1 MDERS
6 RSDAATP
13 TREGVEPITTTPPGF
28 VAGNESELERTV
40 VIQRVFDVPV
50 QFVFEA
56 HTKPE
61 HVLKW
66 FGPVGYPLAL
76 CEMDFRVG
84 GKFRFAMQNPKGELM
99 TPFGGEYLEI
109 EQDKKISYTN
119 GFELP
124 NAERMTTTLL
134 FEDQGGGQTR
144 LTMRTVFSSIN
155 MKQNHLVAGF
165 EGGVNSG
172 LDQLRDVAAAL
183 AARS

>member
-1 MDERS
+1 MEERNRNAADE
-6 RSDAATP
+6 
-13 TREGVEPITTTPPGF
+13 GIEPITTAPPDF
-28 VAGNESELERTV
+28 IPGNESEQDRTV

-50 QFVFEA
+50 QFVYQA
-56 HTKPE
+56 HTRPE

-109 EQDKKISYTN
+109 EQDRKISYTN

-124 NAERMTTTLL
+124 NAETMIVSIA
-134 FEDQGGGQTR
+134 FEDLEGKTR
-144 LTMRTVFSSIN
+144 LTMKTVFSSVN

-172 LDQLRDVAAAL
+172 LDQLREVATAL
-183 AARS
+183 SQR

>member
-1 MDERS
+1 MEERDLN
-6 RSDAATP
+6 DASKAS
-13 TREGVEPITTTPPGF
+13 GNGIEPITSVPPGF
-28 VAGNESELERTV
+28 IPGNESEQDRTV

-50 QFVFEA
+50 QFVYEA
-56 HTKPE
+56 HTRPE

-66 FGPVGYPLAL
+66 FGPVGFPLAL

-109 EQDKKISYTN
+109 EQDRKISYTN

-124 NAERMTTTLL
+124 NAETMTTTLS
-134 FEDQGGGQTR
+134 FEDLDGKTR
-144 LTMRTVFSSIN
+144 LTMKTVFSSVN

-165 EGGVNSG
+165 EVGVNSG
-172 LDQLRDVAAAL
+172 MDQLREVATAL
-183 AARS
+183 AQRQ

>member
-1 MDERS
+1 MDES
-6 RSDAATP
+6 KLDAAD
-13 TREGVEPITTTPPGF
+13 EGPEPITTVPPGF
-28 VAGNESELERTV
+28 LPGNESEPERTV

-56 HTKPE
+56 HTRPE

-66 FGPVGYPLAL
+66 FGPVGFPLAL
-76 CEMDFRVG
+76 CEIDFRVG

-109 EQDKKISYTN
+109 EQDRKISYTN

-124 NAERMTTTLL
+124 NAEQMVTTLS
-134 FEDQGGGQTR
+134 FEEQDGKTK
-144 LTMRTVFSSIN
+144 LTMKTVFSSIN

-165 EGGVNSG
+165 EQGVGSSI
-172 LDQLRDVAAAL
+172 DQLRDVAAAL
-183 AARS
+183 ALAQRP

>member
-1 MDERS
+1 MDERNLE
-6 RSDAATP
+6 DAARVT
-13 TREGVEPITTTPPGF
+13 EPIPTAPPGF
-28 VAGNESELERTV
+28 TPGNESELDRTV
-40 VIQRVFDVPV
+40 VFQRVFDVPV
-50 QFVFEA
+50 QFVYLA
-56 HTKPE
+56 HTRPE

-109 EQDKKISYTN
+109 EQDRKISYTN

-124 NAERMTTTLL
+124 NAETMRVTLS
-134 FEDQGGGQTR
+134 FEDLDGKTR
-144 LTMRTVFSSIN
+144 LTMKTVFSSVN

-172 LDQLRDVAAAL
+172 LDQLRDVATAL
-183 AARS
+183 AQR